1 MDLQLKDKV
10 ALVTGGSRG
19 LGKAICLSL
28 AAEGAKV
35 AVNCYRNTQEGID
48 LTDEAQT
55 VADEIAKTYGTE
67 AIVLPGDV
75 ADEADV
81 RETFDRIE
89 EKLGPADVLVN
100 NAAICPTCP
109 VHEMTAEV
117 WRRTIDV
124 NLTGTFLTS
133 RELVRRS
140 LEAGRTGRI
149 VNVSSQAAFRGS
161 TTGHAPYDASKGGIV
176 SFTVALA
183 REVAA
188 KGIAVNAVAPGMIF
202 TEMTAKT
209 ITANKEKYLA
219 RIPLRRIAEPNEVA
233 RVILFL
239 ASEAASYM
247 TGATV
252 DVSGGMLMR

>member
-1 MDLQLKDKV
+1 MDLNLRDKV
-10 ALVTGGSRG
+10 ALVTGGSHG
-19 LGKAICLSL
+19 LGSAVCLCL

-35 AVNCYRNTQEGID
+35 AVNYRRNPEKAHAVVEQIKSTC
-48 LTDEAQT
+48 
-55 VADEIAKTYGTE
+55 GTG
-67 AIVLPGDV
+67 AAAVLADV
-75 ADEADV
+75 A
-81 RETFDRIE
+81 REQQVAEMFQTIE
-89 EKLGPADVLVN
+89 QSLGVVDVLVN
-100 NAAICPTCP
+100 NAAVCPTCQ
-109 VHEMTAEV
+109 VKDMTEEV
-117 WRRTIDV
+117 FSETVRV

-133 RELVRRS
+133 REMVRR
-140 LEAGRTGRI
+140 LLAAGRTGRI

-183 REVAA
+183 REVAEH
-188 KGIAVNAVAPGMIF
+188 GIAVNAVAPGMMF

-219 RIPLRRIAEPNEVA
+219 RIPLRRIGKTEEIAD
-233 RVILFL
+233 VIAFL
-239 ASEAASYM
+239 ASQRAGYM